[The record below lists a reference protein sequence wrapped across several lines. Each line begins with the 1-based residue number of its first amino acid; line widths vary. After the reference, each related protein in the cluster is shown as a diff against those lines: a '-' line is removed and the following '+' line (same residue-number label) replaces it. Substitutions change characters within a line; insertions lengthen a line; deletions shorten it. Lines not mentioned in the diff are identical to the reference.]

1 MNQVSS
7 KRLQK
12 LKKRA
17 IGMLYQ
23 IPVLVG
29 LIGFTFIPMIL
40 SLWYSLHDY
49 NEYTFQLSNFGFQNY
64 QEIFSSR
71 GWEGVYGVGRSLF
84 LTFRY
89 AIVSIAFNMVGSY
102 MLALFLNQK
111 LKGIGA
117 FRVIYY
123 LPCLIPSV
131 AGALLWTDILNV
143 NYGYLNTILREFG
156 FKGLPFYSKESSVF
170 PTLILTGVT
179 GFGGNMIMWLAQMKN
194 VPSELYEVADLD
206 GANYLQKTMRITIPM
221 TTSMIF
227 YMLIMGIIGSL
238 QAYSGIYPLREANPA
253 ARDQLFFI
261 VVKIYETYRVESN
274 YAYAC
279 ALSWFLFMVIGI
291 LTAFVFKTS
300 KWVYYGEES

>member
-1 MNQVSS
+1 MNQVSN
-7 KRLQK
+7 KRFPK
-12 LKKRA
+12 FKKRA
-17 IGMLYQ
+17 MGMLYQ

-49 NEYTFQLSNFGFQNY
+49 NEYTFELSNFGLQNY
-64 QEIFSSR
+64 KEIFSSR
-71 GWEGVYGVGRSLF
+71 GWDGVYGVGRSLF

-102 MLALFLNQK
+102 MLALFLNQG
-111 LKGIGA
+111 LKGIGV

-131 AGALLWTDILNV
+131 AGALLWTDILDV
-143 NYGYLNTILREFG
+143 GHGYLNTILRGLG
-156 FKGLPFYSKESSVF
+156 FEGFTFYSQESSVF

-194 VPSELYEVADLD
+194 VPAELYEVADLD

-221 TTSMIF
+221 TTAMIF

-238 QAYSGIYPLREANPA
+238 QAFSGIYPLREANHA
-253 ARDQLFFI
+253 ARDQLYFI

-300 KWVYYGEES
+300 KWVYYGEEA

>member
-1 MNQVSS
+1 MNQVSN
-7 KRLQK
+7 KRFPK
-12 LKKRA
+12 FKKRA

-49 NEYTFQLSNFGFQNY
+49 NEYTFELSNFGLQNY
-64 QEIFSSR
+64 KEIFSSR
-71 GWEGVYGVGRSLF
+71 GWDGIYGVGRSLF

-111 LKGIGA
+111 LKGIGV

-143 NYGYLNTILREFG
+143 NYGYVNTILRGFG

-194 VPSELYEVADLD
+194 VPAELYEVADLD

-221 TTSMIF
+221 TTAMIF

-253 ARDQLFFI
+253 ARDQLYFI
-261 VVKIYETYRVESN
+261 VVKIYESYRIESN

-300 KWVYYGEES
+300 KWVYYGEEA

>member
-1 MNQVSS
+1 
-7 KRLQK
+7 
-12 LKKRA
+12 
-17 IGMLYQ
+17 MLYQ

-29 LIGFTFIPMIL
+29 LIGFTFIPMIV

-143 NYGYLNTILREFG
+143 NYGYVNTLLRGFG
-156 FKGLPFYSKESSVF
+156 FKGLPFYSQESSVV
-170 PTLILTGVT
+170 PTLIFTGVT

-194 VPSELYEVADLD
+194 VPAELYEVADLD

-253 ARDQLFFI
+253 ARDQLYFI
-261 VVKIYETYRVESN
+261 VVKIYESYRIESN

-279 ALSWFLFMVIGI
+279 ALSWFLFMVVGI

-300 KWVYYGEES
+300 KWVYYGEEA

>member
-1 MNQVSS
+1 
-7 KRLQK
+7 
-12 LKKRA
+12 
-17 IGMLYQ
+17 MLYQ

-29 LIGFTFIPMIL
+29 LIGFTFVPMIL

-49 NEYTFQLSNFGFQNY
+49 NEYTFQLSNFGLQNY
-64 QEIFSSR
+64 KEIFSSR

-111 LKGIGA
+111 LKGIGV

-143 NYGYLNTILREFG
+143 NYGYLNTILREVG
-156 FKGLPFYSKESSVF
+156 FKGLPFYSQESSVV

-194 VPSELYEVADLD
+194 VPTELYEVADLD
-206 GANYLQKTMRITIPM
+206 GASYLQKTMRITIPM

-261 VVKIYETYRVESN
+261 VVKIYEAYRVESN

-300 KWVYYGEES
+300 KWVYYGEEA

>member
-1 MNQVSS
+1 MNQVSN
-7 KRLQK
+7 KRFPK
-12 LKKRA
+12 FKKRA

-49 NEYTFQLSNFGFQNY
+49 NEYTFELSNFGLQNY
-64 QEIFSSR
+64 KEIFSSR
-71 GWEGVYGVGRSLF
+71 GWDGIYGVGRSLF

-111 LKGIGA
+111 LKGIGV

-143 NYGYLNTILREFG
+143 NYGYVNTILRGFG

-194 VPSELYEVADLD
+194 VPAELYEVADLD

-221 TTSMIF
+221 TTAMIF

-238 QAYSGIYPLREANPA
+238 QAFSGIYPLREANHA
-253 ARDQLFFI
+253 ARDQLYFI
-261 VVKIYETYRVESN
+261 VVKIYESYRIESN

-300 KWVYYGEES
+300 KWVYYGEEA

>member
-7 KRLQK
+7 KRFPK
-12 LKKRA
+12 FKKRA

-29 LIGFTFIPMIL
+29 LVGFTFIPMIL

-49 NEYTFQLSNFGFQNY
+49 NEYTFELSNFGLQNY
-64 QEIFSSR
+64 KEIFSSR
-71 GWEGVYGVGRSLF
+71 GWDGVYGVGRSLF

-89 AIVSIAFNMVGSY
+89 AIVSIAFNMIGSY

-111 LKGIGA
+111 LKGIGV

-143 NYGYLNTILREFG
+143 NYGYLNTILRKLG
-156 FKGLPFYSKESSVF
+156 FEGLTFYSQESSVF

-194 VPSELYEVADLD
+194 VPTELYEVADLD

-221 TTSMIF
+221 TTAMIF

-238 QAYSGIYPLREANPA
+238 QAFSGIYPLREANHA
-253 ARDQLFFI
+253 ARDQLYFI
-261 VVKIYETYRVESN
+261 VVKIYESYRVESN

-300 KWVYYGEES
+300 KWVYYGEEA

>member
-1 MNQVSS
+1 MNQVHN
-7 KRLQK
+7 KRLKK

-17 IGMLYQ
+17 VGMLYQ

-71 GWEGVYGVGRSLF
+71 GWDGVYGVGRSLF

-143 NYGYLNTILREFG
+143 NYGYVNTILRGFG
-156 FKGLPFYSKESSVF
+156 FKGLPFYSQESSVF

-194 VPSELYEVADLD
+194 VPAELYEVADLD
-206 GANYLQKTMRITIPM
+206 GAKYLQKTMHITIPM
-221 TTSMIF
+221 TTAMIF

-253 ARDQLFFI
+253 ARDQLYFI
-261 VVKIYETYRVESN
+261 VVKIYESYRIESN

-300 KWVYYGEES
+300 KWVYYGEEA

>member
-1 MNQVSS
+1 MNQVSN
-7 KRLQK
+7 KRFPK
-12 LKKRA
+12 FKKRA

-29 LIGFTFIPMIL
+29 LVGFTFIPMIL

-49 NEYTFQLSNFGFQNY
+49 NEYTFELSNFGLQNY
-64 QEIFSSR
+64 KEIFSSR
-71 GWEGVYGVGRSLF
+71 GWDGIYGVGRSLF

-111 LKGIGA
+111 LKGIGV

-143 NYGYLNTILREFG
+143 NYGYVNTILRGFG
-156 FKGLPFYSKESSVF
+156 FKGLSFYSKESSVF

-194 VPSELYEVADLD
+194 VPAELYEVADLD

-221 TTSMIF
+221 TTAMIF

-253 ARDQLFFI
+253 ARDQLYFI
-261 VVKIYETYRVESN
+261 VVKIYESYRIESN

-279 ALSWFLFMVIGI
+279 AMSWFLFMVIGI

-300 KWVYYGEES
+300 KWVYYGEEA

>member
-1 MNQVSS
+1 MNKV
-7 KRLQK
+7 KNRK
-12 LKKRA
+12 LKKLKSRA
-17 IGMLYQ
+17 LGLLYQ

-29 LIGFTFIPMIL
+29 LLGFTFIPMIL

-49 NEYTFQLSNFGFQNY
+49 DEYTFKLTNFGFQNY
-64 QEIFSSR
+64 QEIFSR
-71 GWEGVYGVGRSLF
+71 EGWTGIYGVGRSLF

-89 AIVSIAFNMVGSY
+89 AIVSIIFNMVGSY
-102 MLALFLNQK
+102 LLALFLNQN

-143 NYGYLNTILREFG
+143 NYGYLNTILRLLG
-156 FKGLPFYSKESSVF
+156 FKGLPFYSQAESVF

-194 VPSELYEVADLD
+194 VPTELYEVADLD
-206 GANYLQKTMRITIPM
+206 GANYWQKTLRITIPM

-227 YMLIMGIIGSL
+227 YMLITGIIGSL

-253 ARDQLFFI
+253 ARDELFFI
-261 VVKIYETYRVESN
+261 VVKIYETYKVESN

-279 ALSWFLFMVIGI
+279 ALSWFLFVIIGL
-291 LTAFVFKTS
+291 LTALVFKTS

>member
-1 MNQVSS
+1 M
-7 KRLQK
+7 
-12 LKKRA
+12 
-17 IGMLYQ
+17 GMLYQ

-49 NEYTFQLSNFGFQNY
+49 NEYTFELSNFGLQNY
-64 QEIFSSR
+64 KEIFSSR
-71 GWEGVYGVGRSLF
+71 GWDGVYGVGRSLF

-102 MLALFLNQK
+102 MLALFLNQG
-111 LKGIGA
+111 LKGIGV

-143 NYGYLNTILREFG
+143 NYGYLNTILRKLG
-156 FKGLPFYSKESSVF
+156 FEGLTFYSQESSVF

-194 VPSELYEVADLD
+194 VPAELYEVADLD

-221 TTSMIF
+221 TTAMIF

-253 ARDQLFFI
+253 ARDQLYFI
-261 VVKIYETYRVESN
+261 VVKIYESYRVESN

-300 KWVYYGEES
+300 KWVYYGEEA

>member
-1 MNQVSS
+1 MTQLSGKNRQ
-7 KRLQK
+7 R

-17 IGMLYQ
+17 VGFLYQ
-23 IPVLVG
+23 VPVLVG
-29 LIGFTFIPMIL
+29 LLCFTFIPMIL

-49 NEYTFQLSNFGFQNY
+49 NEYTFQLTDFGLQNY
-64 QEIFSSR
+64 KEIFSAR
-71 GWEGVYGVGRSLF
+71 GWTGIYGVGRSLF

-102 MLALFLNQK
+102 LLALFLNQK
-111 LKGIGA
+111 LKGIEA

-143 NYGYLNTILREFG
+143 NYGYLNTILRLVG
-156 FKGLPFYSKESSVF
+156 LKGLPFYSKPSSVF

-194 VPSELYEVADLD
+194 VPTELYEVADLD
-206 GANYLQKTMRITIPM
+206 GASYWQKTLRITIPM

-227 YMLIMGIIGSL
+227 YMLITGIIGSL
-238 QAYSGIYPLREANPA
+238 QAYSGIYPLRTANPA
-253 ARDQLFFI
+253 ARDELFFI
-261 VVKIYETYRVESN
+261 VVKIYESYRVEAN

-279 ALSWFLFMVIGI
+279 ALSWFLFLIIGL
-291 LTAFVFKTS
+291 LTTFVFKTS
-300 KWVYYGEES
+300 KWVYYGEEA

>member
-1 MNQVSS
+1 MNQVSN
-7 KRLQK
+7 KRFPK
-12 LKKRA
+12 FKKRA

-49 NEYTFQLSNFGFQNY
+49 NEYTFELSNFGLQNY
-64 QEIFSSR
+64 KEIFSSR
-71 GWEGVYGVGRSLF
+71 GWDGIYGVGRSLF

-111 LKGIGA
+111 LKGIGV

-143 NYGYLNTILREFG
+143 NYGYVNTILRGFG

-194 VPSELYEVADLD
+194 VPAELYEVADLD

-221 TTSMIF
+221 MTAMIF

-253 ARDQLFFI
+253 ARDQLYFI
-261 VVKIYETYRVESN
+261 VVKIYESYRIESN

-300 KWVYYGEES
+300 KWVYYGEEA

>member
-1 MNQVSS
+1 
-7 KRLQK
+7 
-12 LKKRA
+12 
-17 IGMLYQ
+17 
-23 IPVLVG
+23 
-29 LIGFTFIPMIL
+29 MIL

-111 LKGIGA
+111 LKGIGV

-143 NYGYLNTILREFG
+143 NYGYLNTILREVG
-156 FKGLPFYSKESSVF
+156 FKGLPFYSQESSVF

-206 GANYLQKTMRITIPM
+206 GASYLQKTMRITIPM

-261 VVKIYETYRVESN
+261 VVKIYEAYRVESN

-300 KWVYYGEES
+300 KWVYYGEEA

>member
-1 MNQVSS
+1 MNQVQTKKWKRFK
-7 KRLQK
+7 KRL
-12 LKKRA
+12 A
-17 IGMLYQ
+17 GFTYQ

-29 LIGFTFIPMIL
+29 LICFTFIPMIL

-49 NEYTFQLSNFGFQNY
+49 DEYTFQLTNFGFQNY
-64 QEIFSSR
+64 IEIFSKR
-71 GWEGVYGVGRSLF
+71 GWMGVYGVGKSLF

-89 AIVSIAFNMVGSY
+89 AIVSIAFNMIGSY
-102 MLALFLNQK
+102 LLALFLNQK
-111 LKGIGA
+111 LKGIST
-117 FRVIYY
+117 FRVLYY

-143 NYGYLNTILREFG
+143 NYGYLNTILRG
-156 FKGLPFYSKESSVF
+156 IGLKGLPFYSKESSVF

-179 GFGGNMIMWLAQMKN
+179 GLGGNMIMWLAQMKN
-194 VPSELYEVADLD
+194 VPGELYEVADLD
-206 GANYLQKTMRITIPM
+206 GANYFQKTWFITIPM

-227 YMLIMGIIGSL
+227 YMLITGIIGSL
-238 QAYSGIYPLREANPA
+238 QAYSGVYPLRTANPA
-253 ARDQLFFI
+253 ARDELFFI

-300 KWVYYGEES
+300 KWVYYGEEA

>member
-1 MNQVSS
+1 M
-7 KRLQK
+7 
-12 LKKRA
+12 
-17 IGMLYQ
+17 
-23 IPVLVG
+23 
-29 LIGFTFIPMIL
+29 
-40 SLWYSLHDY
+40 
-49 NEYTFQLSNFGFQNY
+49 
-64 QEIFSSR
+64 
-71 GWEGVYGVGRSLF
+71 F

-102 MLALFLNQK
+102 MLALFLNQG
-111 LKGIGA
+111 LKGIGV

-143 NYGYLNTILREFG
+143 NYGYLNTILRKLG
-156 FKGLPFYSKESSVF
+156 FEGLTFYSQESSVF

-194 VPSELYEVADLD
+194 VPTELYEVADLD

-221 TTSMIF
+221 TTAMIF

-238 QAYSGIYPLREANPA
+238 QAFSGIYPLREANHA
-253 ARDQLFFI
+253 ARDQLYFI
-261 VVKIYETYRVESN
+261 VVKIYESYRVESN

-291 LTAFVFKTS
+291 LTAFVFNTS
-300 KWVYYGEES
+300 KWVYYGEEA